1 MERRHY
7 RPENTMT
14 AQDFYLKMTRHNDL
28 VARMMRRKLT
38 DAEVAELE
46 GIEAEFAAID
56 MEAAS

>member
-1 MERRHY
+1 
-7 RPENTMT
+7 MT